1 LEDQVLSVLRDQIAN
16 IIAGAVFLFMGLAAC
31 SLAVIRRRSGVR
43 LFIWLGIWSAMY
55 GTGLLTRSSAVVA
68 VLPHSF
74 QVSVPYVNTLNA
86 YLTVVVAFFAF
97 LESSL
102 GRFRIFVKTILV
114 VGAGIA
120 LVGIGWFLFGG
131 SPYRFLPYN
140 YLVTICGILVLGIAP
155 QGVIGTDA
163 QPSFSWT

>member
-1 LEDQVLSVLRDQIAN
+1 MLSVLRDQIAN

-74 QVSVPYVNTLNA
+74 QVSVPYVNTLKA
-86 YLTVVVAFFAF
+86 YLTVVVAF
-97 LESSL
+97 
-102 GRFRIFVKTILV
+102 
-114 VGAGIA
+114 
-120 LVGIGWFLFGG
+120 
-131 SPYRFLPYN
+131 LP
-140 YLVTICGILVLGIAP
+140 
-155 QGVIGTDA
+155 
-163 QPSFSWT
+163 SWN